1 MRSGFRGAE
10 RQHYIKKLNRRDGER
25 WKPIIFD
32 REGNEIEEQEHF
44 SPSRYRLMAV
54 KVLGYTHTEAGLRRL
69 GEIADECA
77 EYNDMMAESCRNDDD
92 IVYN

>member
-1 MRSGFRGAE
+1 MRGSLRRAE
-10 RQHYIKKLNRRDGER
+10 RRYEIKKLNTRDGEK

-32 REGNEIEEQEHF
+32 RDGNEIEERETF
-44 SPSRYRLMAV
+44 SPLRYRLIAV

-77 EYNDMMAESCRNDDD
+77 VYNDMMAESRENGNDSIYD
-92 IVYN
+92 